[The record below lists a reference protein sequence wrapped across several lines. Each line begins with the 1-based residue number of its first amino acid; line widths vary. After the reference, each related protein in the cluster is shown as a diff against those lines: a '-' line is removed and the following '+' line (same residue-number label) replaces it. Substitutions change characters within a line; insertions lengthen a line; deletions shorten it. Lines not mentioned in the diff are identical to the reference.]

1 MRVIHWSCLISLRSG
16 RPLDKDGQ
24 RRHQRGGGAGRKGVA
39 MRRVMAIVTGIVLL
53 GLLAGMTVVSA
64 ERRAKNDWGLPI
76 ETSGG
81 NSASSAVDDDGDERI
96 VVVSRNA
103 TETMIDNPPEGDSQ
117 GDEDVV
123 TSPLF
128 KRGKRV
134 GRLDVH
140 AVFTE
145 VAEEGT
151 FAFQVT
157 FTATLQGGS
166 IVSTGVGVFDEPT
179 DNSFTAAITGG
190 TGRYDEAGG
199 DVVVTFV
206 SDEAVRFAYDLED
219 LD

>member
-1 MRVIHWSCLISLRSG
+1 
-16 RPLDKDGQ
+16 
-24 RRHQRGGGAGRKGVA
+24 
-39 MRRVMAIVTGIVLL
+39 MAIVAGIVVL
-53 GLLAGMTVVSA
+53 GLMASMTVVSA
-64 ERRAKNDWGLPI
+64 ERRASKNDWGLPVA
-76 ETSGG
+76 TSGG
-81 NSASSAVDDDGDERI
+81 SSASVAGDKDGDQRL

-140 AVFTE
+140 TVFTE
-145 VAEEGT
+145 VNLEEGT
-151 FAFQVT
+151 FAFQAT
-157 FTATLQGGS
+157 FTATLRGGQ
-166 IVSTGVGVFDEPT
+166 IVSTGVGVFDGPT

-206 SDEAVRFAYDLED
+206 SDEAVRFVYDLED